1 MNDSTSTISDITGQQ
16 EQIALRQSLMIFMGN
31 RPMALSVHAR
41 GIGIMPNSLT
51 RFLKGGVASY
61 LVAIKIM
68 RYLED
73 NK

>member
-1 MNDSTSTISDITGQQ
+1 MKETNSTINDITGQQ
-16 EQIALRQSLMIFMGN
+16 GQVALRQSLMIFMGN

-51 RFLKGGVASY
+51 RFLKGGIASY
-61 LVAIKIM
+61 LVAVKIM